1 MYFLHSKV
9 INILIK
15 MKKKPLLFL
24 FALLFSGANFAQN
37 KQNAE
42 DTSHTALVLI
52 STRYGN
58 IKIRLSNQTPL
69 HRDNFL
75 KLAQKGF
82 YDSLLFH
89 RIIAGFMIQG
99 GDPASKHAKQFA
111 VLGDNDIGYTIPA
124 EITPN
129 LFHKRGMLCA
139 ARDGDD
145 VNPQHASSGCQFYI
159 TQGRGPLSDNDLKLY
174 EYRINKKLRTHL
186 KDSLLQTAEYKAT
199 NEKYQHYKSNK
210 ITDSLLMVE
219 KKLDEK
225 INPVYILT
233 PHYAFTPEQIQAYKK
248 VGGTPHLDGSYTV
261 FGEVLQGME
270 TVDKITE
277 LNTDS
282 HDRPLEDIRMKVVVL
297 RNYQ

>member
-1 MYFLHSKV
+1 
-9 INILIK
+9 
-15 MKKKPLLFL
+15 MKKITGLMLFT
-24 FALLFSGANFAQN
+24 LLFSGTMLSKNIQN
-37 KQNAE
+37 ME
-42 DTSHTALVLI
+42 DTSRTALVLI
-52 STRYGN
+52 STQYGD
-58 IKIRLSNQTPL
+58 IKIRLSNLTPL
-69 HRDNFL
+69 HRDNFI

-99 GDPASKHAKQFA
+99 GDPTSKHAKQFV
-111 VLGDNDIGYTIPA
+111 VLGDSDIGYTIPA

-145 VNPQHASSGCQFYI
+145 VNPTRASSGCQFYI
-159 TQGRGPLSDNDLKLY
+159 TQGRGPLTDNDLKLY

-186 KDSLLQTAEYKAT
+186 KDSLLQTPEYKAT

-210 ITDSLLMVE
+210 ITDSLLMLE
-219 KKLDEK
+219 KTLDEK

-233 PHYAFTPEQIQAYKK
+233 PHYTFSPEQVQAYKK

-270 TVDKITE
+270 AVDKITE
-277 LNTDS
+277 ANTDS
-282 HDRPLEDIRMKVVVL
+282 HDRPLEDIRMKVTVL
-297 RNYQ
+297 RNYQG

>member
-1 MYFLHSKV
+1 
-9 INILIK
+9 
-15 MKKKPLLFL
+15 MKKITGLILFT
-24 FALLFSGANFAQN
+24 LLFSGTMLSKNIQN
-37 KQNAE
+37 ME
-42 DTSHTALVLI
+42 DTSRTALVLI
-52 STRYGN
+52 STQYGD
-58 IKIRLSNQTPL
+58 IKIRLSNLTPL
-69 HRDNFL
+69 HRDNFI

-99 GDPASKHAKQFA
+99 GDPTSKHAKQFV
-111 VLGDNDIGYTIPA
+111 VLGDSDIGYTIPA

-145 VNPQHASSGCQFYI
+145 VNPTRASSGCQFYI
-159 TQGRGPLSDNDLKLY
+159 TQGRGPLTDNDLKLY

-186 KDSLLQTAEYKAT
+186 KDSLLQTPEYKAT

-210 ITDSLLMVE
+210 ITDSLMLLE
-219 KKLDEK
+219 KTLDEK

-233 PHYAFTPEQIQAYKK
+233 PHYTFSPEQVQAYKK

-270 TVDKITE
+270 AVDKITE
-277 LNTDS
+277 ANTDS
-282 HDRPLEDIRMKVVVL
+282 HDRPLEDIRMKVTVL